1 MKLDVRREQLPESQQ
16 RPARAV
22 PVAAPLRPYLLFV
35 RAGADS
41 LHRRL
46 IAEDPDRNWD
56 CCVSWYAPPVAER
69 IAEYYSEGGFNKLEG
84 FLEFWKKR
92 PLPWSYRYIWIIDDD
107 VYVRP
112 GAVSRFFE
120 LCERHGTYLAQP
132 ALRWLTHTTLNVLVR
147 NPACL
152 LRRVSFVEVMAPC
165 FSHAALE
172 ELIHTFGMT
181 KSTWGTDWA
190 WACLS
195 QGKHALYVV
204 DAIAM
209 EHTRTGD
216 GRPGP
221 FYRKLHEAGIDPAEE
236 LRQVREMFPD
246 FIGPKTLDAG
256 HVFKPDIPPRLAPWL
271 LRAFE
276 RSKWIVRLRK
286 QVLRQWRHARARLED
301 RVHGAQ

>member
-1 MKLDVRREQLPESQQ
+1 MRVDIRREQLPESPQ
-16 RPARAV
+16 RPARAA
-22 PVAAPLRPYLLFV
+22 PVTAPLRPYLLFV
-35 RAGADS
+35 RAGTDS

-46 IAEDPDRNWD
+46 IVEDPDRNWD
-56 CCVSWYAPPVAER
+56 CCVSWYVPPLPER
-69 IAEYYSEGGFNKLEG
+69 IAEYYSQGGFNKLEG
-84 FLEFWKKR
+84 FLEFWKER

-107 VYVRP
+107 VYLRP
-112 GAVSRFFE
+112 GEISRFFE
-120 LCERHGTYLAQP
+120 LCERYATYLAQP

-165 FSHAALE
+165 FSRAALE

-195 QGKHALYVV
+195 QGKRPLHVV

-221 FYRKLHEAGIDPAEE
+221 FYRKLHESGIDPGEE
-236 LRQVREMFPD
+236 LREVREMFPD
-246 FIGPKTLDAG
+246 FIGPRTLAEG
-256 HVFKPDIPPRLAPWL
+256 HVFRPDIPPRLAPWL
-271 LRAFE
+271 LRACE

-286 QVLRQWRHARARLED
+286 QALRQWRLARARLED
-301 RVHGAQ
+301 RVHGAP